1 MCLSAGALLRITLL
15 LHGPFS
21 ICAVIVNMRSSLQ
34 SIFQACVLPL
44 SVRPR
49 GVKLRMRHSVN
60 SAWSRMPSRN
70 SVAHVRAMSD
80 EKDLRDQV
88 ALVFTRAAFLGVG
101 LNHAPLLS
109 LTRHG
114 LVRMQLIVAPLV
126 ALHKHDT
133 IVAVKRR
140 NGVKTK
146 A

>member
-1 MCLSAGALLRITLL
+1 
-15 LHGPFS
+15 
-21 ICAVIVNMRSSLQ
+21 
-34 SIFQACVLPL
+34 
-44 SVRPR
+44 
-49 GVKLRMRHSVN
+49 
-60 SAWSRMPSRN
+60 MPIGRY

-80 EKDLRDQV
+80 KKDLRDQV

-101 LNHAPLLS
+101 LDRAPLLS
-109 LTRHG
+109 LARHG
-114 LVRMQLIVAPLV
+114 LVRMQLIVAPFV